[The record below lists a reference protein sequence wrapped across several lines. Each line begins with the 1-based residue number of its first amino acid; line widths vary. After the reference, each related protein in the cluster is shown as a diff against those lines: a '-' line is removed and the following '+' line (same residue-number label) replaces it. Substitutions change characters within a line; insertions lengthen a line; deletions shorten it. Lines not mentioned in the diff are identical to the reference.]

1 MLVIDVIILDRI
13 DIYIILAKVINKIV
27 VLVIGVN
34 NGSNIDLIPIDRIV
48 WY

>member
-48 WY
+48 